1 MSTNIDKAKI
11 MEDDNIGKV
20 IWKFAIPGIIASLIS
35 AIYNIVDTAFIG
47 MLNDT
52 LAMAAVSVVFPLF
65 ILINAVGQLI
75 GVGASS
81 YIARL
86 LGAKDKDSA
95 DEVASTAIIASIGI
109 GVIFTILT
117 LVFLEPML
125 RMLGATENVMPYAIE
140 YAKPIAIGASL
151 PIMMPTLANIIR
163 SEGNT
168 KLSATAVAL
177 GAIINIVL
185 DPILMFNLDMGVVG
199 ASVATVFSQLIS
211 VVLLLSYYLTKKSY
225 LKLEIKKFRFSKKIY
240 NEIVSVGTATFL
252 TQALISISMGLLN
265 VASKPYGDEL
275 IASFGISLKLSALV
289 MFVVIGYNQGFQPIA
304 SYNYGAGN
312 YEKLR
317 EAIKI
322 SIKRTTIF
330 ATLATLFLMVFAPYA
345 IELFSNDPAVIDIG
359 AKTLRYTLLLYPFLG
374 FTQLY
379 AVLYQSLGMPKEALI
394 IGTARQ
400 GIFFLPAIIILP
412 KLIGMDG
419 VLLTQAVADLFTI
432 VLTAFYANKTNK
444 ELQAMAQGSVYE
456 NNNTVKA

>member
-11 MEDDNIGKV
+11 MEDNNIGKV

-86 LGAKDKDSA
+86 LGAKDKESA

-109 GVIFTILT
+109 GIIFTILT

-125 RMLGATENVMPYAIE
+125 KMLGATENVMPYAIE

-199 ASVATVFSQLIS
+199 ASVATVFSQFIS

-412 KLIGMDG
+412 KLMGMDG

>member
-199 ASVATVFSQLIS
+199 ASVATVFSQFIS
-211 VVLLLSYYLTKKSY
+211 VVLLLSYYLSKKSY

>member
-11 MEDDNIGKV
+11 MEDNNIGKV

-109 GVIFTILT
+109 GIIFTILT

-125 RMLGATENVMPYAIE
+125 KMLGATENVMPYAIE

-199 ASVATVFSQLIS
+199 ASVATVFSQFIS

-412 KLIGMDG
+412 KLMGMDG

>member
-1 MSTNIDKAKI
+1 MNKVIDKTSI
-11 MEDDNIGKV
+11 MDDNNIGKV

-35 AIYNIVDTAFIG
+35 AVYNIVDTGFIG

-65 ILINAVGQLI
+65 ILINAIGQMI
-75 GVGASS
+75 GVGSSS

-86 LGAKDKDSA
+86 LGSKDKNSA
-95 DEVASTAIIASIGI
+95 DEVASTAIISSVIIGF
-109 GVIFTILT
+109 IFTILI
-117 LVFLEPML
+117 LIFLEPIL
-125 RMLGATENVMPYAIE
+125 RLLGATDNVIPYALE

-151 PIMMPTLANIIR
+151 PIMMPTLANIVR

-177 GAIINIVL
+177 GAVINIVL
-185 DPILMFNLDMGVVG
+185 DPILMFNFNMGVVG
-199 ASVATVFSQLIS
+199 ASVATVFSQFVS
-211 VVLLLSYYLTKKSY
+211 VALLLSYFITKKSY
-225 LKLEIKKFRFSKKIY
+225 LKVEFKKFKLSKKIY
-240 NEIVSVGTATFL
+240 REVVSVGTATFL

-265 VASKPYGDEL
+265 IASKPYGDEL
-275 IASFGISLKLSALV
+275 IASFGIALKLSSLV

-330 ATLATLFLMVFAPYA
+330 STLATITLMVFAPQA

-359 AKTLRYTLLLYPFLG
+359 AKTLRATLLLYPFLG

-394 IGTARQ
+394 VGTARQ
-400 GIFFLPAIIILP
+400 GLFFLPIIIILP
-412 KLIGMDG
+412 KLLGMDG
-419 VLLTQAVADLFTI
+419 VLLTQAVSDFFTVI
-432 VLTAFYANKTNK
+432 LTVFYAKKTNQALK
-444 ELQAMAQGSVYE
+444 GMELGNPIKVE
-456 NNNTVKA
+456 C

>member
-11 MEDDNIGKV
+11 MEDNNIGKV

-86 LGAKDKDSA
+86 LGAKDKESA

-109 GVIFTILT
+109 GIIFTILT

-125 RMLGATENVMPYAIE
+125 KMLGATENVMTYAIE

-199 ASVATVFSQLIS
+199 ASVATVFSQFIS

-412 KLIGMDG
+412 KLMGMDG

>member
-11 MEDDNIGKV
+11 MEDNNIGKV

-199 ASVATVFSQLIS
+199 ASVATVFSQFIS

-240 NEIVSVGTATFL
+240 SEIVSVGTATFL

-412 KLIGMDG
+412 KLMGMDG

-444 ELQAMAQGSVYE
+444 ELQAMAQGTIYE